1 MIAMWRGLQI
11 AIVIAAVCGMHWGSA
26 AAQGTAPAPGQGE
39 QNFKQVKLTNK
50 LVEGFLGAQRDMA
63 DFAEKNKAQPS
74 DKPDPKIQAQLD
86 ELAKK
91 HGFESFA
98 QFDDVAFNISMVM
111 GGLDPQ
117 TGKFTDPVAAIKQ
130 EIEDVKADKSIGEKD
145 KKQMLEELNEALK
158 NTPPLQYPEN
168 VEVVKQYR
176 EQIEQVL
183 Q

>member
-1 MIAMWRGLQI
+1 MWRGLQI
-11 AIVIAAVCGMHWGSA
+11 LVMIAAAYGLNLGPAV
-26 AAQGTAPAPGQGE
+26 AQSTGQGE

-50 LVEGFLGAQRDMA
+50 LVEGFISAQKDMA
-63 DFAEKNKAQPS
+63 DFAQKNPAQPS

-91 HGFESFA
+91 HGFANFA
-98 QFDDVAFNISMVM
+98 EFDDVAFNISMVM

-117 TGKFTDPVAAIKQ
+117 TGKFTDPVTAIKQ
-130 EIEDVKADKSIGEKD
+130 EIDDVKKDKSIAEKD
-145 KKQMLEELNEALK
+145 RKQMLDELNEALK
-158 NTPPLQYPEN
+158 NTPPLQHPEN

-176 EQIEQVL
+176 DKIEQVL

>member
-1 MIAMWRGLQI
+1 MKAMWRTLPVI
-11 AIVIAAVCGMHWGSA
+11 LFIVALGSLPAGPA
-26 AAQGTAPAPGQGE
+26 AAQGTPPAGQAE
-39 QNFKQVKLTNK
+39 PNFKQVKLTNK
-50 LVEGFLGAQRDMA
+50 LVEGFLAAQRDMA
-63 DFAEKNKAQPS
+63 EFAEKNKAQVS

-91 HGFESFA
+91 HGFQDFA
-98 QFDDVAFNISMVM
+98 EFDDVSFNISIVM

-145 KKQMLEELNEALK
+145 KKQMLEELDEALK
-158 NTPPLQYPEN
+158 NTPPLRYPEN

-176 EQIEQVL
+176 DQIEQVL

>member
-1 MIAMWRGLQI
+1 MWRGLQI
-11 AIVIAAVCGMHWGSA
+11 LVMIAAAYGLNLGPAV
-26 AAQGTAPAPGQGE
+26 AQGAGQSE

-50 LVEGFLGAQRDMA
+50 LVEGFISAQKDMA
-63 DFAEKNKAQPS
+63 DFAQKNPAQPS

-91 HGFESFA
+91 HGFASFA
-98 QFDDVAFNISMVM
+98 EFDDVAFNISMVM

-117 TGKFTDPVAAIKQ
+117 TGKFTDPVTAIKQ
-130 EIEDVKADKSIGEKD
+130 EIEDVKKDKSIAEKD
-145 KKQMLEELNEALK
+145 RKQMLDELNEALK

-168 VEVVKQYR
+168 VEVVKQFR
-176 EQIEQVL
+176 DKIEQVL